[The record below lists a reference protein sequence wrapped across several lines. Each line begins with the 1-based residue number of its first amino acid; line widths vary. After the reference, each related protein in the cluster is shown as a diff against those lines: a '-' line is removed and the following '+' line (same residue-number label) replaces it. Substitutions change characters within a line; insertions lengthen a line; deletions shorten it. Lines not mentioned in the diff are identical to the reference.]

1 MLLFYKSLAIKIRP
15 VYLNKVSFEVG
26 VEFVG
31 KKLFLKLIESKMLK
45 VFSWS
50 GSLSESL
57 KLSILLSF

>member
-45 VFSWS
+45 VFS
-50 GSLSESL
+50 
-57 KLSILLSF
+57 